1 MPNKELT
8 DITLELH
15 FETEKAYLF
24 SDDGD
29 REKAK
34 WVPKSQ
40 VEIEKKR
47 DNIYEVTMPIWLAAK
62 NGWI

>member
-1 MPNKELT
+1 MSDKVTEV
-8 DITLELH
+8 TLELH
-15 FETEKAYLF
+15 HETEKAYLF

-47 DNIYEVTMPIWLAAK
+47 NDIYEVTMPVWLAAK
-62 NGWI
+62 NGWV